1 MGEVKHASDHL
12 GIRLFDEAVLS
23 TFGQQQEQFLGIV
36 DAFGMCRR
44 ADGEEMQ
51 DTCRAL
57 VEQPDRRPKNLRK
70 QQQGR
75 GHPTADTLW
84 MQERQRFRRQL
95 AQDNMQ
101 KGNTGK
107 RQRPR
112 HRMRCQRGKRC
123 W

>member
-1 MGEVKHASDHL
+1 M
-12 GIRLFDEAVLS
+12 
-23 TFGQQQEQFLGIV
+23 
-36 DAFGMCRR
+36 DAFGMRRR
-44 ADGEEMQ
+44 ANGEEMQ

-57 VEQPDRRPKNLRK
+57 VEQPDRRPEDLRK

-75 GHPTADTLW
+75 GYPTADTLR

-101 KGNTGK
+101 KGNTSK

-112 HRMRCQRGKRC
+112 HRMRCESSKRC
-123 W
+123 WQVSKDVDEQRRQG